1 MNPILE
7 DLLSRQRGHQ
17 EIKYQVFLEVF
28 LSITYFLSVKKILF
42 YSYIQMSTT
51 KQELK
56 SSNGMLSASEDCF
69 HLAFI
74 LAALWQPSGQIKSVS
89 APSE

>member
-56 SSNGMLSASEDCF
+56 
-69 HLAFI
+69 
-74 LAALWQPSGQIKSVS
+74 
-89 APSE
+89 